1 LPSASATFAV
11 MNDRVNTFA
20 LQLAETPADTTGAV
34 WIKIMPAGR
43 FAGRGHDG
51 VFDAG
56 DQSAMQA
63 IVDRSLA
70 HAGATEL
77 MIDYDHQSVFGVG
90 KGAGGRAEAAG
101 WMKDLQARPDG
112 IYAQVEWTG
121 AAQSKIGAK
130 EYRYLS
136 PYFFS
141 NPRTGAVTRIQNA
154 ALVNVPA
161 LDLPVATAA
170 SARFPT
176 ETEES
181 DMKSIAK
188 ALGLADDASET
199 AILAA
204 ITGNHSK
211 IALAAGLKA
220 DATIDAIATA
230 AAAAVSGLGKVAVA
244 AGLKADAAVDDIAT
258 AFAGGKAGEFVP
270 VSMFNDLSLKFKT
283 LEATVT
289 GDAVEQAVATAM
301 SEGKVTPASETWARD
316 YATENLAGFK
326 AFAATAPVLTKVQL
340 GDGKQVADTGEL
352 DANAMAAKA
361 RAYQDEQAAAGVTIT
376 IIQAVDHV
384 VAQAKTGK

>member
-1 LPSASATFAV
+1 

-43 FAGRGHDG
+43 FTGRGHEG

-56 DQSAMQA
+56 DQTAMQA

-101 WMKDLQARPDG
+101 WMKDLQARADG
-112 IYAQVEWTG
+112 IYAHVEWTG
-121 AAQSKIGAK
+121 EALSKIGAK
-130 EYRYLS
+130 AYRYLS

-141 NPRTGAVTRIQNA
+141 HPRTGAVTRIQNA

-211 IALAAGLKA
+211 IALAAGLKV
-220 DATIDAIATA
+220 DATVDAIATA
-230 AAAAVSGLGKVAVA
+230 CAAAVTGLGKVAVA
-244 AGLKADAAVDDIAT
+244 AGLKADAAVDEIAT
-258 AFAGGKAGEFVP
+258 AFAGGKTGEFVP
-270 VSMFNDLSLKFKT
+270 VSMFNDLSTKLKT
-283 LEATVT
+283 LEATIT
-289 GDAVEQAVATAM
+289 GDAVEQAVSTAM
-301 SEGKVTPASETWARD
+301 SEGKVTPSNEAWARD
-316 YATENLAGFK
+316 YAGKDLAGFK
-326 AFAATAPVLTKVQL
+326 AFAAGAPVLTKVQL
-340 GDGKQVADTGEL
+340 GDNKQVADTGEL

-361 RAYQDEQAAAGVTIT
+361 RAYQDEQAAAGLTIT